1 MTPTALVV
9 IFAVGLL
16 AVCLAGF
23 AVQKL
28 LKGYRIRAAEK
39 LQPAPY
45 RVPPL
50 LEVGPT
56 SSTDTVDFL
65 RARDAIAL
73 LRSQAQDDL
82 AEEVAKRLGPLLVGE
97 KAQAK
102 PKAPK
107 RIEIDGGVVSQA
119 EAERILFSE
128 RTATQQATALEA
140 SKNQ

>member
-1 MTPTALVV
+1 MTPTTLVV

-45 RVPPL
+45 QVPPL

-73 LRSQAQDDL
+73 LRSQEQTEL
-82 AEEVAKRLGPLLVGE
+82 ADQVAAKLGPLLVGQTKAEAKEGKALSQE
-97 KAQAK
+97 KAAQK
-102 PKAPK
+102 LFDDQVK
-107 RIEIDGGVVSQA
+107 RGISDPE
-119 EAERILFSE
+119 LY
-128 RTATQQATALEA
+128 
-140 SKNQ
+140 SKLAGQ